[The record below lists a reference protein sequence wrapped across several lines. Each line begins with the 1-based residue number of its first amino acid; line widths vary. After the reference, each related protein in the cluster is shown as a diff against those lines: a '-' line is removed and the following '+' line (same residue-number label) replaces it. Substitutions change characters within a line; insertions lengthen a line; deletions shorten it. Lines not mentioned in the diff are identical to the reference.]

1 MAYSTI
7 PKSSSYFNTVLYN
20 GTGSSQSI
28 TGVGFQP
35 DWLWQKHR
43 SGSQDS
49 RIFDAVRGGSKVI
62 YSSLTN
68 GETTD
73 AQLITSFDSDG
84 FTMGSSGTNVN
95 DNGTTNVAWNWKANG
110 SGSANGDGSIS
121 STVSVD
127 TTSGFSIVQYVG
139 TGSAATVGHGLGTVP
154 KMMLVKKTSGSESW
168 AVYHHSIGNTKFLQ
182 LNTSGAEGT
191 SSGFWNDTTPTS
203 SVFSIKSDGGTN
215 ASGETYIAY
224 CFSAIPG
231 YSKFEL
237 YEGTG
242 NSDGPFL
249 YTGFKPS
256 FVMIKAKGQTES
268 WYMLDNKRPGYNT
281 NNYYLAANTSS
292 AEGTSTTLA
301 TTLCSNGFKINNSDT
316 SMNSSGQGYIYMAF
330 GQPIVSTNGD
340 IATAR

>member
-1 MAYSTI
+1 MAYSAI
-7 PKSSSYFNTVLYN
+7 SKSSSYFNTVLY
-20 GTGSSQSI
+20 TGANQTI

-35 DWLWQKHR
+35 DWSWIKQRNNASSAL
-43 SGSQDS
+43 
-49 RIFDAVRGGSKVI
+49 FDAVRGATKFVESNA
-62 YSSLTN
+62 TN
-68 GETTD
+68 AEVTD
-73 AQLITSFDSDG
+73 ATTLTAFGSDG
-84 FTMGSSGTNVN
+84 FTLGADSSGYVGGSSQAT
-95 DNGTTNVAWNWKANG
+95 VAWNWKANG
-110 SGSANGDGSIS
+110 SGSANSDGSIN

-127 TTSGFSIVQYVG
+127 TTSGFSIVKYTG
-139 TGSAATVGHGLGTVP
+139 TGATATVGHGLGVAP
-154 KMMLVKKTSGSESW
+154 KVVLIKGVSNSGSW
-168 AVYHHSIGNTKFLQ
+168 GMYHSSIGATKKII
-182 LNTSGAEGT
+182 LNSTAAET
-191 SSGFWNDTTPTS
+191 SSGWMNNTAPTS
-203 SVFSIKSDGGTN
+203 SVFTVINDADVGS
-215 ASGETYIAY
+215 SGYTYVAY
-224 CFSAIPG
+224 CFAEKTG
-231 YSKFEL
+231 FSKFEL

-281 NNYYLAANTSS
+281 NNYYLKANATD